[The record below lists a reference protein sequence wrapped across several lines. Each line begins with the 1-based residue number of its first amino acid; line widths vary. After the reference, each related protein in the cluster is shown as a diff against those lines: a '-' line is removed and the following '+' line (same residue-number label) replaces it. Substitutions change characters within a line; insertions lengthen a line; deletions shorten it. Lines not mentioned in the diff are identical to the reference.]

1 VHHVRPANVNAKL
14 KPAGC
19 SEIPAFF
26 DDASLLNLKSSEL
39 FRERSIGRLPS
50 SAVWRCVRV

>member
-1 VHHVRPANVNAKL
+1 VNARL

-39 FRERSIGRLPS
+39 FRECSIGYPPAGAL
-50 SAVWRCVRV
+50 WRYVRV